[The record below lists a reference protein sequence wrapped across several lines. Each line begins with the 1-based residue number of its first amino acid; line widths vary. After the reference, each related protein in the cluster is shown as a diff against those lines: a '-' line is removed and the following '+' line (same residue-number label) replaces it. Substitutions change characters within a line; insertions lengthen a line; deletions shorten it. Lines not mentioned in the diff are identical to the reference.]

1 MNGYLDFKKSLHK
14 MRNLKEGK
22 VSSNDEIVNV
32 NEGRTK
38 NKTLSIRE
46 LLGRVRKLKEQDDD
60 VMEKTITPLDK
71 KKEKEKLQ
79 NSFSDLEVNVVL
91 EDFEVYDT
99 GVFLSGSVDD
109 QITFTF
115 SVTPSEDSSG
125 IEWTA
130 TEDFDTQNPDNENV
144 IKRLESYYKEFYE
157 FWRDNELQ
165 L

>member
-1 MNGYLDFKKSLHK
+1 MDGYLDFKDSLRKIRNVKS
-14 MRNLKEGK
+14 GK
-22 VSSNDEIVNV
+22 VDNSNNTKI

-38 NKTLSIRE
+38 NKSLSIRE

-71 KKEKEKLQ
+71 KKEEEKLQ

-91 EDFEVYDT
+91 ENFEVYDA

-130 TEDFDTQNPDNENV
+130 TEDFDTQNPDNEKV
-144 IKRLESYYKEFYE
+144 VKRLESSYKEFYE